1 MMFLE
6 SLSFL
11 LFYYILFVLIYYVFN
26 IYTISHTIST
36 TVSEIVE

>member
-11 LFYYILFVLIYYVFN
+11 LLYYILFILIYYVFN

-36 TVSEIVE
+36 IVSEILE